1 MNCAVEFPQIV
12 FSRQMKIIIKSA
24 LIIGALFLYFSISCK
39 AQFPPPAGQTG
50 STAIFKDSSVF
61 VGWATECKVQR
72 GYIKISDTSFTYLGD
87 NKANYGAEGSA
98 LGKADDA
105 PVSLGDGGIAVVTF
119 DRPVTNGPGY
129 DFAVFENGL
138 DDSFLELA
146 FVEVSSD
153 GINFFRFPSI
163 SNTQTSK
170 QIPTFGTMD
179 ASKIDNLAGKYRVLY
194 GTPFDLEVLAGTPGL
209 DINRVTHIKI
219 IDVVGCIQPAFATY
233 DSKGNIINDPWPTPF
248 NTGGFDLDAV
258 GVLHFTYS
266 TEDQSVFLFP
276 NPVTDHVT
284 VNILSGT
291 IFDLV
296 IHDVSGKTV
305 WEKEKV
311 RNNSTLDLGFLC
323 TGIYFCT
330 FTLENGNTIVRKI
343 IRH

>member
-1 MNCAVEFPQIV
+1 
-12 FSRQMKIIIKSA
+12 MKIIIKSA
-24 LIIGALFLYFSISCK
+24 FCIGALSLCFSISCN
-39 AQFPPPAGQTG
+39 AQFPPPAGQPG

-61 VGWATECKVQR
+61 VGWATGCEVQR
-72 GYIKISDTSFTYLGD
+72 GYINISDTNFTYLGD

-105 PVSLGDGGIAVVTF
+105 PVSLGDGGYAVVTF
-119 DRPVTNGPGY
+119 DKPVTNGPGY

-138 DDSFLELA
+138 NDSFLELA

-153 GINFFRFPSI
+153 GINFFRFPSV
-163 SNTQTSK
+163 SNTQTTI
-170 QIPTFGTMD
+170 QVPTFGFLD
-179 ASKIDNLAGKYRVLY
+179 ATKIDNLAGKYRVLY
-194 GTPFDLEVLAGTPGL
+194 GTPFDLEALAGTPGL

-219 IDVVGCIQPAFATY
+219 IDVVGCIQPAFARY

-266 TEDQSVFLFP
+266 TKDQPVFLFP

-284 VNILSGT
+284 INTLSGSF
-291 IFDLV
+291 FDIV
-296 IHDVSGKTV
+296 IHDVSGKLV
-305 WEKEKV
+305 WEKEMVK
-311 RNNSTLDLGFLC
+311 NNSTIDLGFLN

-330 FTLENGNTIVRKI
+330 FTLENGNTQVRKI
-343 IRH
+343 IRR

>member
-1 MNCAVEFPQIV
+1 MNWAVEFPQIV

-24 LIIGALFLYFSISCK
+24 LVIGVFIFCFSFFCK
-39 AQFPPPAGQTG
+39 AQFPPPAGQPG

-61 VGWATECKVQR
+61 VGWATGSKIQR
-72 GYIKISDTSFTYLGD
+72 GYIKISDTNFTYLGD
-87 NKANYGAEGSA
+87 NKANYGAEESA

-105 PVSLGDGGIAVVTF
+105 PVSLGDGGVAVVTF
-119 DRPVTNGPGY
+119 DKPVTNGPGY

-138 DDSFLELA
+138 NDSFLELA

-153 GINFFRFPSI
+153 GVNFFRFPSI
-163 SNTQTSK
+163 SNTQTTN
-170 QIPTFGTMD
+170 QVPTFGTLD
-179 ASKIDNLAGKYRVLY
+179 ATRIDNLAGKYRVLY
-194 GTPFDLEVLAGTPGL
+194 GTPFDLEVLAGTAEL

-219 IDVVGCIQPAFATY
+219 IDVVGCVQPAFATY

-284 VNILSGT
+284 INILSGT

-305 WEKEKV
+305 WKKERI
-311 RNNSTLDLGFLC
+311 RNNSTLDLGFLPA
-323 TGIYFCT
+323 GFYFCT
-330 FTLENGNTIVRKI
+330 FTLENGSTEVRKI
-343 IRH
+343 VRQ

>member
-1 MNCAVEFPQIV
+1 
-12 FSRQMKIIIKSA
+12 MKIIIKSA
-24 LIIGALFLYFSISCK
+24 FCIGVLFLCFSIICK
-39 AQFPPPAGQTG
+39 AQFPPPAGQPG

-61 VGWATECKVQR
+61 IGWATGCKVHR
-72 GYIKISDTSFTYLGD
+72 GYIEISDTSFTYLGD

-105 PVSLGDGGIAVVTF
+105 PVSLGDGGYAVVTF
-119 DRPVTNGPGY
+119 DKPVTNGPGY

-138 DDSFLELA
+138 NDSFLELA

-153 GINFFRFPSI
+153 GVNFFRFPSV
-163 SNTQTSK
+163 SNTQTNE
-170 QIPTFGTMD
+170 QVPTFGSVD
-179 ASKIDNLAGKYRVLY
+179 ATKIDNLAGKYRALY
-194 GTPFDLEVLAGTPGL
+194 GTPFDLETLAGTPGL

-266 TEDQSVFLFP
+266 TENQSVYIYP

-284 VNILSGT
+284 INILTGSV
-291 IFDLV
+291 FDMV
-296 IHDVSGKTV
+296 IHDGSGKLV
-305 WEKEKV
+305 WEEENVK
-311 RNNSTLDLGFLC
+311 NNSTIDVGFLNA
-323 TGIYFCT
+323 GIYFCT
-330 FTLENGNTIVRKI
+330 FTFENGNTEVRKM
-343 IRH
+343 IRR

>member
-1 MNCAVEFPQIV
+1 
-12 FSRQMKIIIKSA
+12 MKIIIKSA
-24 LIIGALFLYFSISCK
+24 FCIGVLFLCFSIICK
-39 AQFPPPAGQTG
+39 AQFPPPAGQPG

-61 VGWATECKVQR
+61 IGWATGCKVHR
-72 GYIKISDTSFTYLGD
+72 GYIEISDTSFTYLGD

-105 PVSLGDGGIAVVTF
+105 PVSLGDGGYAVVTF
-119 DRPVTNGPGY
+119 DKPVTNGPGY

-138 DDSFLELA
+138 NDSFLELA

-153 GINFFRFPSI
+153 GVNFFRFPSV
-163 SNTQTSK
+163 SNTQTNE
-170 QIPTFGTMD
+170 QVPTFGSVD
-179 ASKIDNLAGKYRVLY
+179 ATKIDNLAGKYRALY
-194 GTPFDLEVLAGTPGL
+194 GTPFDLEILSGTPGL

-258 GVLHFTYS
+258 GIIHFTYS
-266 TEDQSVFLFP
+266 TEDQSVILYP

-284 VNILSGT
+284 INILTGSV
-291 IFDLV
+291 FDMG
-296 IHDVSGKTV
+296 IHDVSGKLV

-311 RNNSTLDLGFLC
+311 KNNSTINVGFLNA
-323 TGIYFCT
+323 GIYFCT
-330 FTLENGNTIVRKI
+330 FTFENGNTEVRKM
-343 IRH
+343 IRR